1 MNAKVFCGWQSIMI
15 ALGNA
20 GYKLSESMIM
30 TDAQLLSHDRSQVEA
45 LLSEAAILLKI
56 PAGVEI
62 KLVAGFQTYTILSP
76 KKVEI

>member
-15 ALGNA
+15 ALGND
-20 GYKLSESMIM
+20 GYKLPESMIM
-30 TDAQLLSHDRSQVEA
+30 TDAQLLSRDRSQVEA

-56 PAGVEI
+56 PDGVEI

>member
-20 GYKLSESMIM
+20 GYKLPESMIM
-30 TDAQLLSHDRSQVEA
+30 TDAQLLSRDRSQVEA

-62 KLVAGFQTYTILSP
+62 KLVAGF
-76 KKVEI
+76 